1 MFQYYIYKVSWKLM
15 IKKKIAVI
23 FDMDGVLLN
32 NTKYHIKA
40 WEKFCK
46 KHDITWDEEVYLKN
60 INGRPIREGIVSL
73 FPGNLSPDNIDSLCL
88 EKEFMYREIYRN
100 DIMPLP
106 GLLPFLEH
114 LSANNIPKAIATSA
128 NALNVAFTIEGINI
142 KRYFN
147 IVLDE
152 NSVTKGKPH
161 PEIYLKTSKA
171 LNVDPS
177 LCVVFEDSLS
187 GITAARTAGMKVV
200 GLTTTHA
207 YDKLTDANMIKEN
220 FNKITIK
227 TLESLFI

>member
-1 MFQYYIYKVSWKLM
+1 
-15 IKKKIAVI
+15 
-23 FDMDGVLLN
+23 
-32 NTKYHIKA
+32 
-40 WEKFCK
+40 
-46 KHDITWDEEVYLKN
+46 
-60 INGRPIREGIVSL
+60 
-73 FPGNLSPDNIDSLCL
+73 
-88 EKEFMYREIYRN
+88 
-100 DIMPLP
+100 MPLP

-220 FNKITIK
+220 FNNITIK